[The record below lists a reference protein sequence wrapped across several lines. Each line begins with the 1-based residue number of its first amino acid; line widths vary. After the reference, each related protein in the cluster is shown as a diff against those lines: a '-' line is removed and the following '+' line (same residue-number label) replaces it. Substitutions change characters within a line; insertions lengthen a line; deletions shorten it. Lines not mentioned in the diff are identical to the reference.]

1 MTNTIDLENIDISK
15 AVTIKETTIG
25 SNRSGHGVTITKGG
39 VINFGQIFV
48 EEIGGSKQSLDLEL
62 VHGRVLVIRYYDD
75 DRGIV
80 KKSKVEGRNQYSA
93 RRILKRFI
101 NKYGIEEI
109 KNRWI
114 RMFEEEKMLRKDE
127 SFKLGFNSYNF
138 EEDNGLK
145 RRDDKVIVIDLLDGK
160 GQY

>member
-75 DRGIV
+75 DRGKV
-80 KKSKVEGRNQYSA
+80 KK
-93 RRILKRFI
+93 
-101 NKYGIEEI
+101 
-109 KNRWI
+109 
-114 RMFEEEKMLRKDE
+114 
-127 SFKLGFNSYNF
+127 
-138 EEDNGLK
+138 
-145 RRDDKVIVIDLLDGK
+145 
-160 GQY
+160 